1 MDKIK
6 VCKGNGRIGL
16 GRELRF
22 IIGWCAKAPL
32 PEEIFEHVKD
42 LWEASV
48 WLSGEGGS
56 RQRPEHMLKALR

>member
-22 IIGWCAKAPL
+22 VIGWYAKASL